1 MKNLLILI
9 TGFTSLLA
17 HAQNTLVQENDF
29 SRRPHFYQGKT
40 ITLKNVVFNANKDG
54 AGRSG
59 SQMQQGFGAP
69 PTRRAPQRPSRPTR
83 VNRGVNPNA
92 PQHGLNDGGL
102 KGLSEDLNQNPR
114 CRVRPGWV
122 LVEPHFEGL
131 TTPMCFAVINRVG
144 ERLPKG
150 EFAADIT
157 IKVDVRG
164 VSEIQRLRIL
174 R

>member
-1 MKNLLILI
+1 MKYLFILFA
-9 TGFTSLLA
+9 GLTSILA
-17 HAQNTLVQENDF
+17 SAQNTVIQENDF

-40 ITLKNVVFNANKDG
+40 ITLKNVVFNVNKDG
-54 AGRSG
+54 AGSARG
-59 SQMQQGFGAP
+59 QMQQGLGA
-69 PTRRAPQRPSRPTR
+69 PTRRAPQRPMRPTR
-83 VNRGVNPNA
+83 VNRGVNPNT

-102 KGLSEDLNQNPR
+102 KGLSEILYQNPR

-122 LVEPHFEGL
+122 LVQPHFEGL

-157 IKVDVRG
+157 MKVDVRG